1 METKTI
7 TISVAQWYGKTE
19 YYRYMP
25 RTMFSAL
32 EAAFISGSA
41 TAVVALTDLEQVIT
55 AVYA

>member
-7 TISVAQWYGKTE
+7 TISVAQWYGNAK
-19 YYRYMP
+19 YYRFMP
-25 RTMFSAL
+25 RTMFAAL
-32 EAAFISGSA
+32 EKAFISGEA